1 VNTVQTERNNMKLI
15 IEGTRAEIVAA
26 IRDLGEAPEVLLTNA
41 DKLKFPWLIAKDG
54 SDKGDKTP
62 TAEETLSPEE
72 RIALSKS
79 TDVVHWPPAAPEKET
94 NADDKGV

>member
-1 VNTVQTERNNMKLI
+1 MKLI

-41 DKLKFPWLIAKDG
+41 DKLKLPWLVTKDG
-54 SDKGDKTP
+54 SDKGDKT
-62 TAEETLSPEE
+62 TAEEAPSSGEL
-72 RIALSKS
+72 IALNKS
-79 TDVVHWPPAAPEKET
+79 AGVVHWPPAVPEKET